1 MCCSVSC
8 DFLLS
13 IVVFELNKWW
23 DRKQY
28 PMHDRTH
35 QKRHDKLLGVPT
47 ESAAKWYV
55 ETSPLPCR
63 VPWAKL
69 EVSSSE
75 KKHPTANPVKKKMF
89 PLFRL
94 FFIDLERTPIRAS
107 RSGSWLFWRCHME
120 KKNETHNATLAETII
135 ATETLG
141 SENKFPFGKTS
152 RQCYVSFSE
161 CTSVGR
167 GSREVFPPG
176 FAFCS
181 LPIARE
187 PLSTKTIHSRWLN
200 HPFQKNMISPIFT
213 GKKTTTIT
221 L

>member
-1 MCCSVSC
+1 MTGPTRRDTTNCWVSQRKVRQNGTLRHLHC
-8 DFLLS
+8 PAVCPGQSWRWALLKKNTQQQILS
-13 IVVFELNKWW
+13 KKDVSAVQVVFHWLGKDPNQSIKKW
-23 DRKQY
+23 
-28 PMHDRTH
+28 
-35 QKRHDKLLGVPT
+35 LLTVL
-47 ESAAKWYV
+47 K
-55 ETSPLPCR
+55 
-63 VPWAKL
+63 
-69 EVSSSE
+69 VS
-75 KKHPTANPVKKKMF
+75 H
-89 PLFRL
+89 
-94 FFIDLERTPIRAS
+94 
-107 RSGSWLFWRCHME
+107 G